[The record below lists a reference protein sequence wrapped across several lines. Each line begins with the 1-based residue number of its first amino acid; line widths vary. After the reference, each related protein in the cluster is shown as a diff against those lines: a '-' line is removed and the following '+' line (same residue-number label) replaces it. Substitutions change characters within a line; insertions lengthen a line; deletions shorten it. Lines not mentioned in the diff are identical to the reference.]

1 MQFLDITL
9 DTLLDNKSIHNVF
22 VNDVWYFKYSDINDV
37 YDNNFKFTPVKTL
50 MVVID
55 NKKKLDKFISFIE
68 IQDHINHNKNKPSFE
83 NNIDIALGLKV
94 RKRS

>member
-9 DTLLDNKSIHNVF
+9 ETLLDNENIQNVF
-22 VNDVWYFKYSDINDV
+22 VNDVWYFKYSDINNV
-37 YDNNFKFTPVKTL
+37 YDDNFKFTPVKTL

-55 NKKKLDKFISFIE
+55 SKKKLEKFISFSE
-68 IQDHINHNKNKPSFE
+68 IQDHIDYNKNKPSFE

-94 RKRS
+94 RKR